1 MGRIARDDNG
11 QAIQVFTPRP
21 ELSDTLTIAD
31 GVATWTIPA
40 GTEAYTFQP
49 SATVTRKLGTN
60 DSGPSFAGSPDSP
73 YGPYGV
79 AEGMTQI
86 VFTGANGVT
95 IVIEAM

>member
-1 MGRIARDDNG
+1 MGKANKDEQG
-11 QAIQVFTPRP
+11 SVLQVFTPRP
-21 ELSDTLTIAD
+21 ELSTTLTIAD
-31 GVATWTIPA
+31 GVATWAIPA

-49 SATVTRKLGTN
+49 SGNVTRKLGANAT
-60 DSGPSFAGSPDSP
+60 GPSFAGAPDSS

-86 VFTGANGVT
+86 VFAGANGVT